1 MLYNIVSIV
10 PQPPGGRGDQRHC
23 WAARGSKGRLLLS
36 APWSGSGGRRPRE
49 IHAAR
54 ATPNSYTLFPRAPT
68 KKCLIALFHNHP
80 MDEKTETKREK
91 EMSNNDYPNYMQG
104 NDWKVS
110 CVG

>member
-1 MLYNIVSIV
+1 
-10 PQPPGGRGDQRHC
+10 
-23 WAARGSKGRLLLS
+23 
-36 APWSGSGGRRPRE
+36 
-49 IHAAR
+49 
-54 ATPNSYTLFPRAPT
+54 
-68 KKCLIALFHNHP
+68 